1 MSGEIFRIFPDIF
14 SFSVV
19 IHMEAQKKAAQ
30 RTSAADAS
38 GRTRFKELFAMKAK
52 KIALILL
59 SLSLVFGTAACGND
73 SGNNTTADSGSST
86 TAADKGNTSVTASPT
101 EIERKIAD
109 AVGKDNYLCDIDIEK
124 DYLQNVYRLDL
135 SQVESYVAKQNSIAS
150 VNPDTVIVLKVR
162 DGYADAAVAAINEGY
177 AQMVDYIRQ
186 YPFGTA
192 KVLNARLYQFGNYVV
207 YVISGASYDGE
218 DSEAEAKLAA
228 EEYAEIDEAVKS
240 VFGTVP
246 TNLAVVPEDNGN
258 SGGFVYEEEDDDDI
272 PMLGG

>member
-1 MSGEIFRIFPDIF
+1 
-14 SFSVV
+14 
-19 IHMEAQKKAAQ
+19 
-30 RTSAADAS
+30 
-38 GRTRFKELFAMKAK
+38 MKAK

-150 VNPDTVIVLKVR
+150 VNPDTVIVLNVK
-162 DGYADAAVAAINEGY
+162 DGYAESAVSAINEGY

-246 TNLAVVPEDNGN
+246 ANLAVVPEDNGN
-258 SGGFVYEEEDDDDI
+258 SGGLIVDDDDNAGNDDAPI
-272 PMLGG
+272 LGG